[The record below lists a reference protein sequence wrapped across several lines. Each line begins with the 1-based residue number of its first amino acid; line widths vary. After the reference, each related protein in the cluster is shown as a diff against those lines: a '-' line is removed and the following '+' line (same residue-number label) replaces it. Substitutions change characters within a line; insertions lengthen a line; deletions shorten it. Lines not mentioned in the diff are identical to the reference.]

1 MPLRWAFTI
10 TWQVEF
16 VGPLL
21 YNGAMNTERTQM
33 ARTGLSAPLR
43 YILQNGYGPT
53 KSQDVLHFGEGK
65 ALEDT
70 IALRDNAPMTWAYD
84 PHGLDEYV
92 RDEQLLYSEYD
103 WVYSGYVFN
112 TLTEYD
118 RVGAFHNMMN
128 CVAPGGVAYIA
139 VRTDKV
145 DGIAHEDGV
154 ITTRETFQAQR
165 DSIAWQHWFA
175 MELDRGKYIVTVL
188 TKQRSY
194 CIIRVRHLEEL

>member
-1 MPLRWAFTI
+1 M

-21 YNGAMNTERTQM
+21 YNGAMNTQRTQM

-43 YILQNGYGPT
+43 YVLQNGFGPGP
-53 KSQDVLHFGEGK
+53 SDEVLHFGEGK

-70 IALRDNAPMTWAYD
+70 VALRDVAELTWAYD
-84 PHGLDEYV
+84 PHGLDDFVSNPKNIET
-92 RDEQLLYSEYD
+92 DYD

-112 TLTEYD
+112 TLTEID
-118 RVGAFHNMMN
+118 RVGAFHSMMN
-128 CVAPGGVAYIA
+128 TVKTGGLAYIA
-139 VRTDKV
+139 VRTDNV

-165 DSIAWQHWFA
+165 DSVSWQHWFA
-175 MELDRGKYIVTVL
+175 RELDSRKYIVTVL
-188 TKQRSY
+188 TKQRGY
-194 CIIRVRHLEEL
+194 CIIRVRHLEAL